1 MAHFPLIGLT
11 AHCDEGDAAAL
22 WPGHPLLAVDRRY
35 VEAVSRSGGMPLV
48 IPVLPTGKPEAC
60 LERLDGLLC
69 TGGGPLAAQPGEPP
83 GGLAATNPR
92 RYAWESELL
101 KGALARDLPLLGIC
115 RGAQMLNEVL
125 GGTLLN
131 LSPAGVALHQQ
142 ETCGLP
148 LEVPAHEV
156 ILAAGSRLA
165 GLLGTERVRV
175 NSLHRQAVREP
186 GRGLRVV
193 ARAPD
198 GVGEAVE
205 SNAYTFVLGL
215 QFHPELLASR
225 EPVWDNV
232 FHALVSAAGAQ
243 FHAA

>member
-35 VEAVSRSGGMPLV
+35 AEAVSRAGGTPLV
-48 IPVLPTGKPEAC
+48 IPVLSAGKAEAYLDC
-60 LERLDGLLC
+60 LDGLIF
-69 TGGGPLAAQPGEPP
+69 TGGGPLAARPGEPL

-92 RYAWESELL
+92 RHAWESELL

-115 RGAQMLNEVL
+115 RGAQMLNEAL
-125 GGTLLN
+125 GGTLVN

-142 ETCGLP
+142 ETSGLP
-148 LEVPAHEV
+148 LEEPVHEV
-156 ILAAGSRLA
+156 TLAAGSRLA
-165 GLLGTERVRV
+165 GLLGTEQVIV
-175 NSLHRQAVREP
+175 NSLHRQAVQKP

-193 ARAPD
+193 AWASD

-205 SNAYTFVLGL
+205 SEAHIFVLGL
-215 QFHPELLASR
+215 QFHPELLAR
-225 EPVWDNV
+225 RMPVWDNV
-232 FHALVSAAGAQ
+232 FRALVNAAGARGR
-243 FHAA
+243 